1 MLKAVHALNQLRL
14 DQDLSFRAL
23 AKAMRLAGFRVHP
36 STLLQLIRKPDARP
50 HDRTLHKIEK
60 FLASIHDAPPAKRS
74 ARRRRSATEVSA
86 S

>member
-1 MLKAVHALNQLRL
+1 MLKAVHALNQVRL

-23 AKAMRLAGFRVHP
+23 AKKMRLAGFHVHP

-60 FLASIHDAPPAKRS
+60 FLESIHDAPTAKRS
-74 ARRRRSATEVSA
+74 ARRRRTATEVSA